1 MFIYFICFTYW
12 ARVKIPVLL
21 FMFLAGL
28 FFYHFFFPASYL
40 DQHSIAHLLFWTF
53 MVMNLALISARY
65 RYLTSLVGSLSG
77 KVLILLFFVS
87 SSYFS
92 TNLASETSIIFFN
105 FSSFKVEVVSYFLFI
120 WIFLR
125 MLFMSAQDWI
135 LGGID

>member
-1 MFIYFICFTYW
+1 
-12 ARVKIPVLL
+12 
-21 FMFLAGL
+21 
-28 FFYHFFFPASYL
+28 
-40 DQHSIAHLLFWTF
+40 
-53 MVMNLALISARY
+53 MNLALISACY

-135 LGGID
+135 LGVID